1 MANNINIGTGTGGV
15 GSLNLILQA
24 IANFDQQAA
33 QMYDA
38 TLWNPNTPANIQT
51 LNLTSGANTI
61 SASNCPAIAQAGG
74 VILIPPPVN
83 AVTITLKGV
92 TGDTGVPLSTNA
104 PTVWTF
110 QVVPPTSFVL
120 TTSSTIAGFR
130 LLWF

>member
-1 MANNINIGTGTGGV
+1 MSNNINIGVGSGGV
-15 GSLNLILQA
+15 GSLNLIIQA

-38 TLWNPNTPANIQT
+38 TLWNPTTPATLQT
-51 LNLTSGANTI
+51 LSLTTGANTI

-74 VILIPPPVN
+74 VVLIPPASNV
-83 AVTITLKGV
+83 VTMTLKGI
-92 TGDTGVPLSTNA
+92 TGDTGIPLSLTA

-110 QVVPPTSFVL
+110 PTTPPTSFVL

-130 LLWF
+130 CLWF